1 MHAIYTF
8 LMELSIH
15 RCARELKQEAVSQ
28 FELRYVPLCDEN
40 NWYQTDY
47 EESRAK

>member
-1 MHAIYTF
+1 MHAIYLF
-8 LMELSIH
+8 LMELPIK
-15 RCARELKQEAVSQ
+15 AAAKELKEEATSQ
-28 FELRYVPLCDEN
+28 FEMEYVPLCDEN